1 MVFVTIGV
9 FVALVIV
16 VVVAAMTGLAT
27 TTAKG
32 APSPGLVAALGVGYL
47 ICLVLF
53 ALAALAATAA
63 TYGMADAAWERG
75 TATFANGVAA
85 LGTRTGALFVA
96 TIGFVAAVVVVLI
109 LLIPTLG
116 LAMLALPVVTMYVFA
131 AVVCG
136 GRRIRGVPRIV
147 ASGPPAS
154 RDVCDRDPDSA
165 RDRAGVARVLTQA
178 AAASG
183 RREAGSRSEN
193 AERLKLLRR
202 F

>member
-1 MVFVTIGV
+1 MTTTAPREPMSLETILSGSWTLFRRNWIIALPMVFVTIGV

-116 LAMLALPVVTMYVFA
+116 LEAFRESWRLVRRHLGTSAIAILILLA
-131 AVVCG
+131 
-136 GRRIRGVPRIV
+136 I
-147 ASGPPAS
+147 GP
-154 RDVCDRDPDSA
+154 
-165 RDRAGVARVLTQA
+165 
-178 AAASG
+178 
-183 RREAGSRSEN
+183 GS
-193 AERLKLLRR
+193 LVY
-202 F
+202 